1 MSWFSLRQIPNI
13 ITVMRILL
21 VWPTVMMV
29 LEQRFDWA
37 LGLFFVAGLSDALD
51 GFLAKH
57 YGWITRLGSLL
68 DPVADK
74 LLMVSCYTACAW
86 IGLLPWWLALL
97 VLVRDSIIV
106 LGAVAYYFLLHPFEG
121 QPTWISKFNTLFQ
134 ILLLL
139 AVFWHH
145 GFSQLPQGILNGLI
159 YLVSA
164 TTIVSGLQYVTL
176 WGHHFFR
183 EIRRDKKRKHL
194 P

>member
-1 MSWFSLRQIPNI
+1 MSWFSLRQIPNL

-21 VWPTVMMV
+21 VWPTVMMI

-37 LGLFFVAGLSDALD
+37 LALFFVAGASDALD

-74 LLMVSCYTACAW
+74 LLMVSSYTACAW

-97 VLVRDSIIV
+97 VVARDLVIF
-106 LGAVAYYFLLHPFEG
+106 LGAVAYYLLLHPFEG
-121 QPTWISKFNTLFQ
+121 QPTWISKLNTLLQ

-139 AVFWHH
+139 AVLWHH
-145 GFSQLPQGILNGLI
+145 AFVPLPRMMLMGLI
-159 YLVSA
+159 YLTSV
-164 TTIVSGLQYVTL
+164 TTVVSGLQYVTL

-183 EIRRDKKRKHL
+183 EVRNGKE

>member
-1 MSWFSLRQIPNI
+1 MSWFSAKQIPNI
-13 ITVMRILL
+13 ITVLRIVL

-29 LEQRFDWA
+29 LERRFDWA
-37 LGLFFVAGLSDALD
+37 LGLFFIAGGSDALD

-97 VLVRDSIIV
+97 VVARDLVIF
-106 LGAVAYYFLLHPFEG
+106 LGAVAYYFILHPFEG
-121 QPTWISKFNTLFQ
+121 QPTWISKLNTLLQ
-134 ILLLL
+134 IVLLLVL
-139 AVFWHH
+139 FWHH
-145 GFSQLPQGILNGLI
+145 GFKPFPETVLNGLI

-164 TTIVSGLQYVTL
+164 TTIVSGFQYVIL

-183 EIRRDKKRKHL
+183 EIRSGK
-194 P
+194 